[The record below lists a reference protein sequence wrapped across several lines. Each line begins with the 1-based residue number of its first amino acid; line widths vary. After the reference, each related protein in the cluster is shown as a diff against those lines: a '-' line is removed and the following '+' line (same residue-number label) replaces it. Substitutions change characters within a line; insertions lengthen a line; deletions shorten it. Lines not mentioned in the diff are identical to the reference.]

1 MNQTYLLIGGNLGN
15 REENLGRSRI
25 HIATDIGK
33 IARSSSIFETEA
45 WGKKD
50 QPPFLNQVLLIETN
64 SSVTNVLHQLLTI
77 EERMGRKRM
86 EKFGPRL
93 IDIDILFFNNDI
105 IHEPGLTVP
114 HPHLHERRFTLE
126 PLNEIAP
133 LMIHPV
139 LKKTITELLESCPDP
154 LAVKKL

>member
-15 REENLGRSRI
+15 RQENLRQSCTQ
-25 HIATDIGK
+25 IATDIGK
-33 IARSSSIFETEA
+33 ITRSSSIFETEA

-50 QPPFLNQVLLIETN
+50 QPAFLNQVLLVETE
-64 SSVTNVLHQLLTI
+64 SSAKDVLKQLLAI

-86 EKFGPRL
+86 QKFGPRL

-133 LMIHPV
+133 LLIHPA
-139 LKKTITELLESCPDP
+139 LKKTVGELLQICTDP

>member
-15 REENLGRSRI
+15 REENLGRSRV

-33 IARSSSIFETEA
+33 ILRSSSIFETEA
-45 WGKKD
+45 WGKQD

-64 SSVTNVLHQLLTI
+64 STVTNVLHQLLTI